1 MVNQRN
7 SDMVA
12 DTLANVDKT
21 LFYKFNANEMYPDHV
36 LIYRDLV
43 RKEKSIIKQGVFDKL

>member
-1 MVNQRN
+1 
-7 SDMVA
+7 MVA

>member
-1 MVNQRN
+1 
-7 SDMVA
+7 MVA

-21 LFYKFNANEMYPDHV
+21 LFYKFNVNEMYPDHV

-43 RKEKSIIKQGVFDKL
+43 RNSEINLHNLLQCCPTM